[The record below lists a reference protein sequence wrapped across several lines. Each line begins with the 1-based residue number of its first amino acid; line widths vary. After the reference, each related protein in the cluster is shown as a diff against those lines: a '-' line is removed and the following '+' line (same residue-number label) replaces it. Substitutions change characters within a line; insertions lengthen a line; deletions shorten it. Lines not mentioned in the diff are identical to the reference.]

1 MTHNAEIQ
9 NDLDLL
15 NSSLAGEFF
24 GIAAYQAALD
34 SGLLEDG
41 VAGVAKQFQSDHVG
55 HAEKIRGLIE
65 NMGGT
70 PVEPMSAGDYAKDYP
85 PLTSQDDILRYAVTL
100 EKSAASGHLS
110 TVAKFK
116 DRQLSEIAASISG
129 DESMHWSVLLGAIGE
144 NPVPVTFIPL
154 PQAA

>member
-1 MTHNAEIQ
+1 MTQEYDIQ

-15 NSSLAGEFF
+15 NRSLAGEYF

-41 VAGVAKQFQSDHVG
+41 VAGVAKQFQADHKG

-65 NMGGT
+65 SMGAT
-70 PVEPMSAGDYAKDYP
+70 PVKPMPAGDYAKDYP
-85 PLTSQDDILRYAVTL
+85 ELASQEDILRYAVTL
-100 EKSAASGHLS
+100 EQSAASGHLS

-116 DRQLSEIAASISG
+116 DPELAEIAASISG
-129 DESMHWSVLLGAIGE
+129 DEAMHWSVLLGALGE

-154 PQAA
+154 PEAA

>member
-1 MTHNAEIQ
+1 MTHDSDIQ

-15 NSSLAGEFF
+15 NRSLSGEFF

-41 VAGVAKQFQSDHVG
+41 VADVAKKFQSDHNG
-55 HAEKIRGLIE
+55 HAELIRGLIE
-65 NMGGT
+65 GMGGT
-70 PVEPMSAGDYAKDYP
+70 PVQPLSAADYAKDYP
-85 PLTSQDDILRYAVTL
+85 PLNSQEDILRYAVTL

-116 DRQLSEIAASISG
+116 NPELSETAASILG
-129 DESMHWSVLLGAIGE
+129 DEAMHWSVLLGALGE

-154 PQAA
+154 PEAA

>member
-1 MTHNAEIQ
+1 MTHDADVQ

-15 NSSLAGEFF
+15 NKSLAGEYF

-41 VAGVAKQFQSDHVG
+41 VAGVAKQFQSDHEG
-55 HAEKIRGLIE
+55 HAEKLIGLIKS
-65 NMGGT
+65 MGGT

-85 PLTSQDDILRYAVTL
+85 PLASQEQILRYAVTL
-100 EKSAASGHLS
+100 EQSAASRHLS
-110 TVAKFK
+110 TVANFK
-116 DRQLSEIAASISG
+116 DPKFSEIAASISG
-129 DESMHWSVLLGAIGE
+129 DEAMHWSVLLGALGE

>member
-1 MTHNAEIQ
+1 MTKHVDIQ

-15 NSSLAGEFF
+15 NRSLAGEHF

-41 VAGVAKQFQSDHVG
+41 VAGVAKQFQSDHKG
-55 HAEKIRGLIE
+55 HGEKLRGLIE
-65 NMGGT
+65 SMGGT
-70 PVEPMSAGDYAKDYP
+70 PVEPMSAEDYAKDYP
-85 PLTSQDDILRYAVTL
+85 PLASQEDILRYAVTL

-110 TVAKFK
+110 TVANFK
-116 DRQLSEIAASISG
+116 DPKLSEIAASISG
-129 DESMHWSVLLGAIGE
+129 DEAMHWSVLLGALGE

-154 PQAA
+154 PEAA